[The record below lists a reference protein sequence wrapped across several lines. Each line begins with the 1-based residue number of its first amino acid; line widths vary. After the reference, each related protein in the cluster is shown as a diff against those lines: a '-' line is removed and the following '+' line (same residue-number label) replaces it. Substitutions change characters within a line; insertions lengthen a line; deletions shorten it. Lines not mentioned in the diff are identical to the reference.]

1 MVTAERRLVE
11 AAVKRRRFLAVAVAV
26 ACVGVFCFVLVVWR
40 FHRSEATP
48 TTTVGAPQSG
58 DSAGTPSSSRDSAPA
73 APAQTSAARVA
84 PASADGAGPVVITAE
99 DPPKAPTREPSRANV
114 AYLSISSNVPA
125 AVYIDGRKVAKRT
138 PLRRFK
144 VAPGERTIVLRSL
157 RTKERRQWTA
167 NFERGKERK
176 FYEKFQTRSR

>member
-1 MVTAERRLVE
+1 M
-11 AAVKRRRFLAVAVAV
+11 
-26 ACVGVFCFVLVVWR
+26 
-40 FHRSEATP
+40 
-48 TTTVGAPQSG
+48 
-58 DSAGTPSSSRDSAPA
+58 
-73 APAQTSAARVA
+73 
-84 PASADGAGPVVITAE
+84 VITAE